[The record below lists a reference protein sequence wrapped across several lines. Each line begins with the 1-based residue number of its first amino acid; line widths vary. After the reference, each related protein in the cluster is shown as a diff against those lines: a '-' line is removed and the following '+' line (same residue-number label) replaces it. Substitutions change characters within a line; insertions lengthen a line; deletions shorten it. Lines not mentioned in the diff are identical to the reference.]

1 MILNKKLLIRI
12 GSGWILVN
20 IVIINIEFLKR
31 RIRMIIRQCIF
42 PLGLSKSDL
51 NIKSFFLKVFFDTA
65 NIS

>member
-42 PLGLSKSDL
+42 PLSLSKSDL